1 MIEFIKKVLGIGNEA
16 QLKPLMKQAD
26 AIEALADTYAAM
38 TDEQLTAKTEEF
50 KARYQKGETLDAL
63 LPEAFATVR

>member
-26 AIEALADTYAAM
+26 G
-38 TDEQLTAKTEEF
+38 F
-50 KARYQKGETLDAL
+50 SGG
-63 LPEAFATVR
+63 